1 VGNELNFP
9 KLNPASKKKEKTLPT
24 NIDLYWSFRS
34 PYSYL
39 AVKPTL
45 ALRAAWDVEINV
57 KIVLPLA
64 LRQPEFFDSRG
75 PEWMGY
81 LFRDIVRIAEMTEQR
96 LSMPQP
102 DPVITDPETGTFA
115 KDQPLVRRL
124 SRLGVTAGAAG
135 KGIEFLDEVGRLVWS
150 GAKWLED
157 GRLDQAIGRI
167 GLDLEDL
174 EAGIDTAKT
183 DALIDQHDKDLRA
196 AGHWGVPTF
205 VLAGEPFFG
214 QDRIDALAWRLG
226 KMGVKRRQ

>member
-1 VGNELNFP
+1 M
-9 KLNPASKKKEKTLPT
+9 TQH
-24 NIDLYWSFRS
+24 IDLYWSFRS

-45 ALRAAWDVEINV
+45 TLQAAWDIEINV

-81 LFRDIVRIAEMTEQR
+81 LFRDIIRLAEMSGQT

-115 KDQPLVRRL
+115 KEQPLVWRL
-124 SRLGVTAGAAG
+124 SRLGVLANEAGCGLA
-135 KGIEFLDEVGRLVWS
+135 FLREVGSLVWS
-150 GAKWLED
+150 GEKWLED
-157 GRLDQAIGRI
+157 DRLDAAITRM
-167 GLDLEDL
+167 GLDLNTL
-174 EAGIDTAKT
+174 EAEMDVPRI
-183 DALIDQHDKDLRA
+183 DALIHQHDKDLRA

-205 VLAGEPFFG
+205 VLNGEPFFG
-214 QDRIDALAWRLG
+214 QDRIDVLEWRLG
-226 KMGVKRRQ
+226 KMGVARR

>member
-1 VGNELNFP
+1 M
-9 KLNPASKKKEKTLPT
+9 TQH
-24 NIDLYWSFRS
+24 IDLYWSFRS

-45 ALRAAWDVEINV
+45 TLQAAWDIEINV

-81 LFRDIVRIAEMTEQR
+81 LFRDIIRLAEISGQT

-115 KDQPLVRRL
+115 KEQPLVWRL
-124 SRLGVTAGAAG
+124 SRLGVLANEAGCGLA
-135 KGIEFLDEVGRLVWS
+135 FLREVGSLVWS
-150 GAKWLED
+150 GEKWLED
-157 GRLDQAIGRI
+157 DRLDAAITRM
-167 GLDLEDL
+167 GLDLNTL
-174 EAGIDTAKT
+174 EAEMDVPRI
-183 DALIDQHDKDLRA
+183 DALIHQHDKDLRA

-205 VLAGEPFFG
+205 VLNGEPFFG
-214 QDRIDALAWRLG
+214 QDRIDVLEWRLG
-226 KMGVKRRQ
+226 KMGVARR